1 MKHKLA
7 VLFILIPVFSSFGQE
22 RISPALEKLF
32 VPKKLTALA
41 KCYPTVEFEPHFD
54 IKNLDWK
61 IKLTADVFENRT
73 ETFLSNH
80 KNENQKKQTSLFW
93 ADGKMLPESELKNKD
108 DFWPIQY
115 KYQNILRDPKSYTK
129 EEIENIK
136 KFGSSSNRQ
145 AQSGTPMFFFD
156 FIYSASSRRAIE
168 EHIISTTFLGKRTK
182 IHERILPQ
190 VKKVEAEILEE
201 AKTDKETKNFV
212 DGLKSAD
219 AYYWRQIAGTN
230 RKSFHSYGI
239 SIDVLPRRLYGKA
252 IYWSWEKDKQGDR
265 WIFTPL
271 EKRWTPGEKVIK
283 IFEEN
288 GFIWGGNWVIFDNM
302 HFEYHPELTTAA
314 TGDGKKHL

>member
-1 MKHKLA
+1 MKHKFA
-7 VLFILIPVFSSFGQE
+7 VFFIFVPLFTLFPQS

-32 VPKKLTALA
+32 VPEKLVALA

-61 IKLTADVFENRT
+61 IKLTANVFENR
-73 ETFLSNH
+73 EN
-80 KNENQKKQTSLFW
+80 KENKENQKKQTTLFW

-108 DFWPIQY
+108 DFWPLQY
-115 KYQNILRDPKSYTK
+115 KYQNVLRDPKSYTD

-136 KFGSSSNRQ
+136 NFGSSTNRRT
-145 AQSGTPMFFFD
+145 QSGTPMFFFD

-182 IHERILPQ
+182 IHERILPE
-190 VKKVEAEILEE
+190 VKKAEAEILEA
-201 AKTDKETKNFV
+201 AKTDEETKDFV

-265 WIFTPL
+265 WMLTPL
-271 EKRWTPGEKVIK
+271 EKRWTPGEKVIE
-283 IFEEN
+283 IFEKN

-302 HFEYHPELTTAA
+302 HFEYHPELTS
-314 TGDGKKHL
+314 GILNF